1 MTEENTLAIVRG
13 MIQDVVGDDWDFEK
27 PITMETRINEDL
39 ELESIEFVALAER
52 LTDRYGEEVDF
63 ASWLADMEFEEIVGL
78 RVGDLVNYI
87 DQCR

>member
-13 MIQDVVGDDWDFEK
+13 MIKDVVGDDWDFEK